1 MEGPYCSATQATQRT
16 NRIAYTAVGDAERKT
31 QRHRGTQARN
41 REAKLRACVPLCLCV
56 SVFFLASGQ
65 ASNEFDLDATDA
77 TLHVDTDLCTSITMM
92 RVDVAV
98 AIE

>member
-16 NRIAYTAVGDAERKT
+16 NRIAYTAVGMRSEK
-31 QRHRGTQARN
+31 HRGTQARN
-41 REAKLRACVPLCLCV
+41 RKPKLRACVPLCLCV
-56 SVFFLASGQ
+56 SVFFLALGQ

-92 RVDVAV
+92 RVDVAI